1 MGDEVLLD
9 KIKGKPGDEVQIE
22 RVIFLDGGEKSVLH
36 REELSKAK
44 VKAVI
49 AEQLRGEK
57 IVTFKYKPKK
67 GYRCKRGHRQL
78 LTKVRIE
85 EISFGEKRERAAEKK
100 VEGAKPGAPKGEVKP
115 EKKIETEKTRG
126 KTKVVEKTK
135 KAGVSTKESAKG
147 VTSSKT
153 RRAEPKGKK

>member
-1 MGDEVLLD
+1 VGDEVLLD

-22 RVIFLDGGEKSVLH
+22 RVIFLGGGEKSVLH

-85 EISFGEKRERAAEKK
+85 EINFGEKRERAAEKK

-115 EKKIETEKTRG
+115 EKKIETEKTKG